1 MADKLTTSIIIL
13 TKNRAEFLEKNLISL
28 TKQSVKPTEIIIV
41 NNNSTDNT
49 SQIIKKYQKFLPLK
63 EFKNLGSGY
72 AKLYNFGIQKASSK
86 LLCFLDDDCLANK
99 NWLKYLIEKHKQYP
113 KEIVQGNTFSLP
125 KDNLYAQIMGNHY
138 QNWLKSNLIN
148 KEELR
153 FLDNKNLAVPEFL
166 IKKYGA
172 FSEKHNLGSEDIE
185 FGLRMRRKG
194 IKIIFQPKAIAYHHE
209 RNNFKDFVK
218 QHYRI
223 AKSES
228 QLDKNLKRGNDKIGL
243 LPKKKTLMNIQ
254 SAFRAEYQYILEKQW
269 SKAIKL
275 PFIYFILSIIRILG
289 YLKNNNYFKKW

>member
-49 SQIIKKYQKFLPLK
+49 PEIIKKYQKILPIK
-63 EFKNLGSGY
+63 DFKNLGSGY

-86 LLCFLDDDCLANK
+86 LLCFLDDDCLAEK
-99 NWLKYLIEKHKQYP
+99 NWLKYLIEKHQQYP
-113 KEIVQGNTFSLP
+113 KGIIQGNTYSLP
-125 KDNLYAQIMGNHY
+125 KNNLYAEIMGNHY
-138 QNWLKSNLIN
+138 QNWLKSNLLS

-166 IKKYGA
+166 IKKYGG

-185 FGLRMRRKG
+185 FGLRMRG
-194 IKIIFQPKAIAYHHE
+194 NGVKIIFQPKAIAYHHE

-223 AKSES
+223 AQSES
-228 QLDKNLKRGNDKIGL
+228 KLDKSLKIDMNKIGL
-243 LPKKKTLMNIQ
+243 FPKKKTLMNLM
-254 SAFRAEYQYILEKQW
+254 SAFHNENKYLHQKNW
-269 SKAIKL
+269 TKAVQL
-275 PFIYFILSIIRILG
+275 PFVYLLLFFIRARG
-289 YLKNNNYFKKW
+289 YLKKQ